1 MEFLNMVID
10 YLTEQG
16 VMEPGRLYESPFTD
30 KDPMGVE
37 GVFEEA
43 EIIELFDIL
52 EDMRKRVVA

>member
-1 MEFLNMVID
+1 
-10 YLTEQG
+10 
-16 VMEPGRLYESPFTD
+16 
-30 KDPMGVE
+30 VE